1 MRWECDPV
9 RIIVGAAK
17 WQRTVGTAGVVM
29 LRVFLEHG
37 AQVSTMSIRSVHS
50 ARIVLIHAFGVRVL
64 FRALRCRLFDLD
76 AFGTEHGIERVSEL
90 AIAVTDREAE
100 RSGAHTKVSRRSAWP
115 AGLPNTAFGISSD
128 TEDADTAYLAL
139 EDEENVDATETHQID
154 VKKVASQHGLG
165 VCRQESAP
173 GSRHCAWARMPV
185 GGVGL
190 ADRRGRDAVPPASQL
205 AVDPRVSPCGCRR
218 PEA

>member
-1 MRWECDPV
+1 MR
-9 RIIVGAAK
+9 
-17 WQRTVGTAGVVM
+17 
-29 LRVFLEHG
+29 
-37 AQVSTMSIRSVHS
+37 S
-50 ARIVLIHAFGVRVL
+50 AYASF

-100 RSGAHTKVSRRSAWP
+100 RSGALTKFSRRSAWP

-154 VKKVASQHGLG
+154 VKKVASQ
-165 VCRQESAP
+165 RKQESAP
-173 GSRHCAWARMPV
+173 GQSAPRMGAGASRW
-185 GGVGL
+185 
-190 ADRRGRDAVPPASQL
+190 RRGSCGSSR
-205 AVDPRVSPCGCRR
+205 PRRGAPCVAARRGSSCTPMCGCRR
-218 PEA
+218 PEARSTPRDLRRSAAALVPWGPPPPAGGQALVPAQYRARDDEAVCA

>member
-1 MRWECDPV
+1 
-9 RIIVGAAK
+9 
-17 WQRTVGTAGVVM
+17 
-29 LRVFLEHG
+29 
-37 AQVSTMSIRSVHS
+37 MSIRSVHS

-76 AFGTEHGIERVSEL
+76 AFGTEHGIERV
-90 AIAVTDREAE
+90 T
-100 RSGAHTKVSRRSAWP
+100 
-115 AGLPNTAFGISSD
+115 FGISSD

-139 EDEENVDATETHQID
+139 EDEDNVDATETHQID
-154 VKKVASQHGLG
+154 VKEVASQHGLG